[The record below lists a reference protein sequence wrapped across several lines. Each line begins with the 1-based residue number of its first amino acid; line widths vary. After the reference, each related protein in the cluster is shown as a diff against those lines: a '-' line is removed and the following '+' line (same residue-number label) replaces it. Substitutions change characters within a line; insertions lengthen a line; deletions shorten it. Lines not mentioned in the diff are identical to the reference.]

1 MANLFRGQRAVLIL
15 VAVACATLL
24 GVSGWFFAVANGKAP
39 SSHARVA
46 TRASAAPASSTA
58 PLPSA
63 ATPDTS
69 AQAVEPAKLLISRL
83 GVQAPIENKGIDSHN
98 QMEAPDRPFDVA
110 WYPFTAK
117 PGSGGNA
124 VFAGHK
130 DFAGVGPAVFW
141 RLGERGVGDTIDV
154 MGGDQKQLHYRV
166 TDTWDYTVATIPMA
180 SVLAQGGGDQV
191 TLITC
196 AGSYS
201 QSSGYDHRLVVRA
214 QRTA

>member
-1 MANLFRGQRAVLIL
+1 MGSLFRGHRAVLIVVGAAC
-15 VAVACATLL
+15 VALL
-24 GVSGWFFAVANGKAP
+24 AVSGWFLVFVNAKASPAHPGVA
-39 SSHARVA
+39 SQ
-46 TRASAAPASSTA
+46 ASPAPASSAVT
-58 PLPSA
+58 LPSA
-63 ATPDTS
+63 ADLGNGG
-69 AQAVEPAKLLISRL
+69 QGVEPAKLVISRL
-83 GVQAPIENKGIDSHN
+83 GVLAPIESKGIDSHN

-130 DFAGVGPAVFW
+130 DFVRVGPAIFW
-141 RLGERGVGDTIDV
+141 RLGELAPGDTIDV
-154 MGGDQKQLHYRV
+154 QGADQTQLHYRV
-166 TDTWDYTVATIPMA
+166 TQTWDYTVSTIPMA

-196 AGSYS
+196 AGSYT

-214 QRTA
+214 QRTS